1 MRTPVA
7 VQSAL
12 VAACLLMVLCASLAI
27 TPALV
32 RAGAAAPLDPATP
45 RLSPIGPLLAQT
57 LRDAVPTQQISVI
70 VMLREQADP
79 SSFGGSTRS
88 ERRKNLILGLQYKAH
103 GTQGHLLSL
112 LQAAQNQGSASSVR
126 PLWILNAIAVAA
138 TPGVINLLG
147 RQPEVAQITPDA
159 TIAAPTKPTLAL
171 SSAPVAVNVSRINA
185 PALWQLGFQGQGIVV
200 ASMDTGV
207 DMTHSD
213 LAARW
218 RGGIDSWYDPYG
230 QHSTPADIS
239 GHGTWTMGVMLASD
253 ANGTSLGVAPQAQW
267 IAAKIFDDAGR
278 ATTSAIH
285 LSYQWLLDPN
295 GNPSAPDAPNVVNNS
310 WTFSNVNGCDLT
322 FEPDLQSLTAAGIV
336 SVFAAGN
343 YGPNGSTSVSPSNN
357 PDAFAVG
364 GVDNTDANDPE
375 SSRGPTT
382 CDTPTRTF
390 PDVVAP
396 DVNITTTDLA
406 DTYTTATGTSMAAP
420 EVTAGFALLLN
431 AYPTLTPAQQRTALT
446 SSAVDLGAT
455 GPDNVFGSGRI
466 DLLAAY
472 NLVASGALP
481 TPTPTPVPT
490 STPTPAPTSTPTPAP
505 TSTPT
510 STPTPV
516 PTSTPT
522 PVPSDTIFSDGFE
535 SGNLSAWSGVG
546 GTAGRL
552 SVTTA
557 AAQAG
562 TYGMQASVSG
572 GTSGYVQDNLPSA
585 VTSYHARFYVNPNNA
600 AVTTTAM
607 PIFIGLTSAGGTV
620 LTVRLRRQSNGTY
633 QVSAI
638 ASRSGGT
645 TATSWYAISGNS
657 FNAIEIA
664 WQSGGSASFSLYT
677 AGTLR
682 QTLTGL
688 NTSGLTVGTAR
699 LGPQGGLGGV
709 SGTLYFDSFDSTKAS
724 FIGL

>member
-1 MRTPVA
+1 MRTPV
-7 VQSAL
+7 VGQSAL
-12 VAACLLMVLCASLAI
+12 IAACLLVLLCASLALA
-27 TPALV
+27 PAV
-32 RAGAAAPLDPATP
+32 VQAGAGAPPGPATQP
-45 RLSPIGPLLAQT
+45 SSPIGPQLAQT
-57 LRDAVPTQQISVI
+57 LRDAAPTQQISVI
-70 VMLREQADP
+70 VTLREQADP
-79 SSFGGSTRS
+79 YSFGGGTRS
-88 ERRKNLILGLQYKAH
+88 ERLKNLILGLQHKAR

-126 PLWILNAIAVAA
+126 PLWIQNAIAATA

-159 TIAAPTKPTLAL
+159 TITAPTKPTPAL
-171 SSAPVAVNVSRINA
+171 STAPVAANVSRINA

-207 DMTHSD
+207 DMTHAD

-218 RGGIDSWYDPYG
+218 RGGTNSWYDPYG
-230 QHSTPADIS
+230 QHSTPADLY

-253 ANGTSLGVAPQAQW
+253 ASGTSLGVAPQAQW
-267 IAAKIFDDAGR
+267 IAAKIFNDAGR

-285 LSYQWLLDPN
+285 LAYQWLLNPD
-295 GNPSAPDAPNVVNNS
+295 GNPSTPDAPNVVNNS

-364 GVDNTDANDPE
+364 GVDSTDANDPE
-375 SSRGPTT
+375 SSRGPTN
-382 CDTPTRTF
+382 CATPTRTF

-396 DVNITTTDLA
+396 DVSITTTDLA
-406 DTYTTATGTSMAAP
+406 NSYTTATGTSFAAP
-420 EVTAGFALLLN
+420 EVTAGLALLLN
-431 AYPTLTPAQQRTALT
+431 AFPTLTPAQQRTALT
-446 SSAVDLGAT
+446 SSAVDLGAP

-510 STPTPV
+510 PVPTNTPTP
-516 PTSTPT
+516 T
-522 PVPSDTIFSDGFE
+522 PSDTIFADGFE
-535 SGNLSAWSGVG
+535 SGSLSAWSGVG

-562 TYGMQASVSG
+562 TYGMEASVSG
-572 GTSGYVQDNLPSA
+572 GTSGYVQDNSPSA
-585 VTSYHARFYVNPNNA
+585 VTSYHARFYVNPHSA

-607 PIFIGLTSAGGTV
+607 PIFTGLTGAGGTV
-620 LTVRLRRQSNGTY
+620 FTVQLRRLTNGTY

-638 ASRSGGT
+638 ANRSGGT
-645 TATSWYAISGNS
+645 STTSWYGISGS
-657 FNAIEIA
+657 TFTAVEIA
-664 WQSGGSASFSLYT
+664 WQSGGSASFSLYL

-688 NTSGLTVGTAR
+688 NTSGLTVGMAR
-699 LGPQGGLGGV
+699 LGPQGGLAGV
-709 SGTLYFDSFDSTKAS
+709 SGTLYFDSFVSTRTTY
-724 FIGL
+724 IGL